1 MPVMATAF
9 QAQMPGPPN
18 RRRMGEM
25 DEYVRGNANSA
36 YHPCSTCRMG
46 VDDMSVVDPQLRVH
60 GIGALRVADAS
71 VMPRITNGN
80 INAPCLMIGERAAA
94 MILG

>member
-1 MPVMATAF
+1 
-9 QAQMPGPPN
+9 
-18 RRRMGEM
+18 MGEM

-36 YHPCSTCRMG
+36 YHPCSTCRMS